1 MHGETDG
8 TRYLAEIGKQDE
20 IDADGGYALKA
31 ESVRIVI
38 ADDHEI
44 FRRGLRSL
52 LESHRD
58 WEVCGEAVDGQE
70 AVERVRELKPDVVV
84 LDVTMPRLNG
94 LEAAREIRKQV
105 PDSKVVILSQHEP
118 GLMKQSALAAGAGA
132 YVTKSEVSRELMN
145 AIEEIVSSK

>member
-1 MHGETDG
+1 MGKRH
-8 TRYLAEIGKQDE
+8 EIEANGDC
-20 IDADGGYALKA
+20 ALKTEA
-31 ESVRIVI
+31 VRIVI

-52 LESHRD
+52 LESHDD
-58 WEVCGEAVDGQE
+58 WQVCGEAVDGQE

-118 GLMKQSALAAGAGA
+118 GLMRQSALAAGAGA
-132 YVTKSEVSRELMN
+132 YVTKSEVSRELMI

>member
-1 MHGETDG
+1 MRSTP
-8 TRYLAEIGKQDE
+8 TVATSF
-20 IDADGGYALKA
+20 LKA

-84 LDVTMPRLNG
+84 WTSPSTVEWRRQPERFGNRCRIPRW
-94 LEAAREIRKQV
+94 
-105 PDSKVVILSQHEP
+105 
-118 GLMKQSALAAGAGA
+118 
-132 YVTKSEVSRELMN
+132 
-145 AIEEIVSSK
+145 